1 MIFFHYLCSV
11 KQLINHIISELRGHI
26 PEEELS
32 ELAYW
37 IVEETTGLTRAQILM
52 GCKDTKKNVYEQEK
66 DSFHCH
72 RLHFFAGSSGECAS
86 RQAESKDTEN
96 TPNIEI
102 ILEKLRAHVP
112 IQYIFEHTEWM
123 GLDLRVTPATLI
135 PRPETAELVEWVK
148 ETCSHQQP
156 LRVVDIGTGSGCI
169 AIALK
174 RACPLW
180 DITGVDISTE
190 ALVIAQENAKRNQ
203 VQVNWKKLD
212 ILSENLDFIDIIVSN
227 PPYICQKEKADMDKR
242 VLDYEPHSALF
253 VPDTDPLLFYR
264 RIAEMKAAKQLFF
277 EINEAYGQEVCDM
290 LQELGYQHITLKRDI
305 YGKER
310 MVYSAINC

>member
-1 MIFFHYLCSV
+1 MTFFHYLCSV
-11 KQLINHIISELRGHI
+11 KQQIDYIISQLRGYI
-26 PEEELS
+26 PEEELC

-66 DSFHCH
+66 KSFLG
-72 RLHFFAGSSGECAS
+72 R
-86 RQAESKDTEN
+86 
-96 TPNIEI
+96 IEI
-102 ILEKLRAHVP
+102 ILEKLRANMP
-112 IQYIFEHTEWM
+112 IQYVFEHTEWM

-148 ETCSHQQP
+148 EKADHHQA
-156 LRVVDIGTGSGCI
+156 LRIVDIGTGSGCI

-180 DITGVDISTE
+180 DVTGVDISAE
-190 ALVIAQENAKRNQ
+190 ALAIAQQNAERNQ
-203 VQVNWKKLD
+203 VQVTWKQLD
-212 ILSENLDFIDIIVSN
+212 ILSEKLDFIDIIVSN
-227 PPYICQKEKADMDKR
+227 PPYICHKEKAEMDAR
-242 VLDYEPHSALF
+242 VLDHEPHSALF

-264 RIAEMKAAKQLFF
+264 RIAEMKAARNLFF
-277 EINEAYGQEVCDM
+277 EINEAYGKEVCDM
-290 LQELGYQHITLKRDI
+290 LKELGYQHITLKCDI

-310 MVYSAINC
+310 MVYGAIDC

>member
-1 MIFFHYLCSV
+1 
-11 KQLINHIISELRGHI
+11 
-26 PEEELS
+26 
-32 ELAYW
+32 
-37 IVEETTGLTRAQILM
+37 M

-72 RLHFFAGSSGECAS
+72 R
-86 RQAESKDTEN
+86 
-96 TPNIEI
+96 IEI
-102 ILEKLRAHVP
+102 IIEKLRAHMP

-123 GLDLRVTPATLI
+123 GLDLRVTPDTLI

-148 ETCSHQQP
+148 EKSDHHQP
-156 LRVVDIGTGSGCI
+156 LRIVDIGTGSGCI

-174 RACPLW
+174 QACPLW
-180 DITGVDISTE
+180 DVTGVDISAD
-190 ALVIAQENAKRNQ
+190 ALAIAQENAIRNQ
-203 VQVNWKKLD
+203 VHVTWKQLD

-227 PPYICQKEKADMDKR
+227 PPYICQKEKADMNAR

-264 RIAEMKAAKQLFF
+264 RIAEMKAARQLFF
-277 EINEAYGQEVCDM
+277 EINEAYGKEVCDM
-290 LQELGYQHITLKRDI
+290 LKQLGYQQITLKRDI

-310 MVYSAINC
+310 MVYGAIDC

>member
-1 MIFFHYLCSV
+1 MTFFHYLCSV
-11 KQLINHIISELRGHI
+11 KQQIDYIISQLRGYI
-26 PEEELS
+26 PEEELC

-37 IVEETTGLTRAQILM
+37 IVEETTGLTRTQILM

-66 DSFHCH
+66 KSFLG
-72 RLHFFAGSSGECAS
+72 R
-86 RQAESKDTEN
+86 
-96 TPNIEI
+96 IEI
-102 ILEKLRAHVP
+102 ILEKLRANMP
-112 IQYIFEHTEWM
+112 IQYVFEHAEWM

-148 ETCSHQQP
+148 EKADHHQT

-180 DITGVDISTE
+180 DVTGVDISVE
-190 ALVIAQENAKRNQ
+190 ALTIAQENAKRNQ
-203 VQVNWKKLD
+203 VQVAWKQLD
-212 ILSENLDFIDIIVSN
+212 ILSEKLDFIDIIVSN
-227 PPYICQKEKADMDKR
+227 PPYICHKEKAEMDAR
-242 VLDYEPHSALF
+242 VLDHEPHSALF

-264 RIAEMKAAKQLFF
+264 RIAEMKAARNLFF
-277 EINEAYGQEVCDM
+277 EINEAYGKEVCDM
-290 LQELGYQHITLKRDI
+290 LKELGYQHITLKCDI

-310 MVYSAINC
+310 MVYGAIDC

>member
-1 MIFFHYLCSV
+1 MTFFHYLCSV
-11 KQLINHIISELRGHI
+11 KQQIDHIISQLRGYI
-26 PEEELS
+26 PEEELC

-66 DSFHCH
+66 DSFLG
-72 RLHFFAGSSGECAS
+72 R
-86 RQAESKDTEN
+86 
-96 TPNIEI
+96 IEI
-102 ILEKLRAHVP
+102 ILEKLRANMP
-112 IQYIFEHTEWM
+112 IQYVFEHAEWM

-148 ETCSHQQP
+148 EKADHHQA

-180 DITGVDISTE
+180 DVTGVDISVE
-190 ALVIAQENAKRNQ
+190 ALTIAQENAKRNQ
-203 VQVNWKKLD
+203 VQVTWKQLD
-212 ILSENLDFIDIIVSN
+212 ILSETLDFIDIIVSN
-227 PPYICQKEKADMDKR
+227 PPYICHKEKAEMDAR
-242 VLDYEPHSALF
+242 VLDHEPHSALF
-253 VPDTDPLLFYR
+253 VSDDDPLLFYR
-264 RIAEMKAAKQLFF
+264 RIAEMKAARNLFF
-277 EINEAYGQEVCDM
+277 EINEAYGKEVCDM
-290 LQELGYQHITLKRDI
+290 LKELGYQHITLKCDI

-310 MVYSAINC
+310 MVYGAIDC

>member
-1 MIFFHYLCSV
+1 MIFFQYLCSV
-11 KQLINHIISELRGHI
+11 KQLIDHIISQLRGYV
-26 PEEELS
+26 PEEELG

-37 IVEETTGLTRAQILM
+37 IVEETIGLTRTQILM

-72 RLHFFAGSSGECAS
+72 R
-86 RQAESKDTEN
+86 
-96 TPNIEI
+96 IEI
-102 ILEKLRAHVP
+102 IIEKLRAYMP
-112 IQYIFEHTEWM
+112 IQYVFEHTEWM

-148 ETCSHQQP
+148 EKSDHHQP
-156 LRVVDIGTGSGCI
+156 LRIVDIGTGSGCI

-174 RACPLW
+174 QACPLW
-180 DITGVDISTE
+180 DVTGVDISAD
-190 ALVIAQENAKRNQ
+190 ALDIAQENAIRNQ
-203 VQVNWKKLD
+203 VQVNWKNLD

-227 PPYICQKEKADMDKR
+227 PPYICQKEKADMNAR

-264 RIAEMKAAKQLFF
+264 RIAEMKAARQLFF

-290 LQELGYQHITLKRDI
+290 LQNLGYQHITLKRDI

-310 MVYSAINC
+310 MVYGAINC

>member
-66 DSFHCH
+66 KSFLG
-72 RLHFFAGSSGECAS
+72 R
-86 RQAESKDTEN
+86 
-96 TPNIEI
+96 IEI
-102 ILEKLRAHVP
+102 ILEKLRANMP
-112 IQYIFEHTEWM
+112 IQYVFEHAEWM

-148 ETCSHQQP
+148 EKADHHQA
-156 LRVVDIGTGSGCI
+156 LRIVDIGTGSGCI

-180 DITGVDISTE
+180 DVTGVDISAE
-190 ALVIAQENAKRNQ
+190 ALTIAQENAKRNQ
-203 VQVNWKKLD
+203 VQVAWKQLD
-212 ILSENLDFIDIIVSN
+212 ILSEKLDFIDIIVSN
-227 PPYICQKEKADMDKR
+227 PPYICHKEKAEMDAR

-264 RIAEMKAAKQLFF
+264 RIAEMKAARNLFF
-277 EINEAYGQEVCDM
+277 EINEAYSKEVCDM
-290 LQELGYQHITLKRDI
+290 LKELGYQHITLKCDI

-310 MVYSAINC
+310 MVYGAIDC

>member
-1 MIFFHYLCSV
+1 MTFFHYLCSV
-11 KQLINHIISELRGHI
+11 KQQIDYIISQLRGYI
-26 PEEELS
+26 PEEELC

-66 DSFHCH
+66 KSFLG
-72 RLHFFAGSSGECAS
+72 R
-86 RQAESKDTEN
+86 
-96 TPNIEI
+96 IEI
-102 ILEKLRAHVP
+102 ILEKLRANMP
-112 IQYIFEHTEWM
+112 IQYVFEHAEWM

-148 ETCSHQQP
+148 KTADHHQA
-156 LRVVDIGTGSGCI
+156 LRIVDIGTGSGCI

-180 DITGVDISTE
+180 DVTGVDISVE
-190 ALVIAQENAKRNQ
+190 ALAIAQQNAERNQ
-203 VQVNWKKLD
+203 VQVTWKQLD
-212 ILSENLDFIDIIVSN
+212 ILSEKLDFIDIIVSN
-227 PPYICQKEKADMDKR
+227 PPYICHKEKAEMDAR
-242 VLDYEPHSALF
+242 VLDHEPHSALF

-264 RIAEMKAAKQLFF
+264 RIAEMKAARNLFF
-277 EINEAYGQEVCDM
+277 EINEAYGKEVCDM
-290 LQELGYQHITLKRDI
+290 LKELGYQHITLKCDI

-310 MVYSAINC
+310 MVYGAIDC

>member
-1 MIFFHYLCSV
+1 MTFFHYLCSV
-11 KQLINHIISELRGHI
+11 KQQIDHIISQLRGYI
-26 PEEELS
+26 PEEELC

-66 DSFHCH
+66 KSFLG
-72 RLHFFAGSSGECAS
+72 R
-86 RQAESKDTEN
+86 
-96 TPNIEI
+96 IEI
-102 ILEKLRAHVP
+102 ILEKLRANMP
-112 IQYIFEHTEWM
+112 IQYVFEHTEWM

-148 ETCSHQQP
+148 EKADHHQA
-156 LRVVDIGTGSGCI
+156 LRIVDIGTGSGCI

-180 DITGVDISTE
+180 DVTGVDISAE
-190 ALVIAQENAKRNQ
+190 ALTIAQENAKRNQ
-203 VQVNWKKLD
+203 VQVAWKQLD
-212 ILSENLDFIDIIVSN
+212 ILSKKLDFIDIIVSN
-227 PPYICQKEKADMDKR
+227 PPYICQKEKAEMDAR
-242 VLDYEPHSALF
+242 VLDHEPHSALF

-264 RIAEMKAAKQLFF
+264 RIAEMKAARNLFF
-277 EINEAYGQEVCDM
+277 EINEAYGKEVCDM
-290 LQELGYQHITLKRDI
+290 LKELGYQHITLKCDI

-310 MVYSAINC
+310 MVYGTIDC

>member
-1 MIFFHYLCSV
+1 MIFFQYLCSV
-11 KQLINHIISELRGHI
+11 KQLIDHIISQLRGYI
-26 PEEELS
+26 PEEELH

-37 IVEETTGLTRAQILM
+37 IVEETTGLTRTQILM

-72 RLHFFAGSSGECAS
+72 R
-86 RQAESKDTEN
+86 
-96 TPNIEI
+96 IEI
-102 ILEKLRAHVP
+102 IIEKLRAYMP
-112 IQYIFEHTEWM
+112 IQYVFEHTEWM
-123 GLDLRVTPATLI
+123 GLDLRVTPDTLI
-135 PRPETAELVEWVK
+135 PRPETAELVEWIK
-148 ETCSHQQP
+148 EKSNHQQP

-174 RACPLW
+174 RDCPLW
-180 DITGVDISTE
+180 DVTGVDISAD
-190 ALVIAQENAKRNQ
+190 ALAIAQENAIRNQ
-203 VQVNWKKLD
+203 VQVNWKNLD

-227 PPYICQKEKADMDKR
+227 PPYICQKEKADMNAR

-264 RIAEMKAAKQLFF
+264 RIAEMKAARQLFF

-290 LQELGYQHITLKRDI
+290 LQNLGYQHTTLKRDI

-310 MVYSAINC
+310 MVYGAINC